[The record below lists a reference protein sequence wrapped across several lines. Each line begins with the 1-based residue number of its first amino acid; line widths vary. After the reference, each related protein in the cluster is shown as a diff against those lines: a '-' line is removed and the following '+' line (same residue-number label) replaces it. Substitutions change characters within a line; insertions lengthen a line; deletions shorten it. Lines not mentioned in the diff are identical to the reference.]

1 MLKKKEWISLTKS
14 ADQSVMVYILTTQKV
29 NTYQIWEMAR
39 GVKVE
44 GREFAVVY
52 TMFIMEDT

>member
-52 TMFIMEDT
+52 TMFIMEDS

>member
-1 MLKKKEWISLTKS
+1 MLKKKERISLTKS
-14 ADQSVMVYILTTQKV
+14 ADQNVMVYILTTQKV
-29 NTYQIWEMAR
+29 NTYQIWEVAR

-52 TMFIMEDT
+52 TMFTMEDT

>member
-1 MLKKKEWISLTKS
+1 
-14 ADQSVMVYILTTQKV
+14 MVYILTTQEV
-29 NTYQIWEMAR
+29 NTYQIWEVAR

-52 TMFIMEDT
+52 MMFIMEDS